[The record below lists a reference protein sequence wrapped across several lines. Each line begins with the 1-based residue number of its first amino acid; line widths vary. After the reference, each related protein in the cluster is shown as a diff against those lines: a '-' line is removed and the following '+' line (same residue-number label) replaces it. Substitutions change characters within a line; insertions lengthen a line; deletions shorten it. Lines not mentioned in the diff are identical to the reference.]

1 MTSDPAGDDLVP
13 LGDGGTVLAGVD
25 PGTGTAYAVKPL
37 PGRLDRRTRADL
49 DAELRTLT
57 RLSGSAPLLVAE
69 RLQELGGGRLGLR
82 MEVCSQ
88 SLTELVAAFGPLPV
102 PDTVALGVALAE
114 ALVALHGAGLAHGAV
129 SPGNVLFRDSGEPVL
144 ADAGLTLRR
153 AFPPSPAR
161 LLDFGAP
168 ETLRDGTMDERGDL
182 YGLGAVLHLAL
193 TGRGPHAAALGEAD
207 DDRLLRVLT
216 EPVPRVRRD
225 DAPPELT
232 GLVDDLLTG
241 DPAGRPSD
249 AAAVLARLEALDGT
263 GQPPAP
269 QPAGA
274 PLLVFAPGR
283 QSRRRVHLG
292 VAVLLTVAA
301 VAALLFWVNRPR
313 DLDMPAAEPPAAAVS
328 APAAGPSRPAMLL
341 ELADP
346 TDRGDVVDLAWRSS
360 QPLNYAIVVAPE
372 GRPAYTIIAQRATT
386 FSVKADPVR
395 KYCFLVQGTNGVD
408 IVTTAPKPIRGAVCR
423 Q

>member
-1 MTSDPAGDDLVP
+1 MTTDPAGDDLVP

-25 PGTGTAYAVKPL
+25 PGTGTAYALKPL

-57 RLSGSAPLLVAE
+57 RLAGPAPLLTAD
-69 RLQELGGGRLGLR
+69 RLQDLGDGRLGLR

-88 SLTELVAAFGPLPV
+88 SLTELVGAFGPLSV
-102 PDTVALGVALAE
+102 ADTVALGGTLAE
-114 ALVALHGAGLAHGAV
+114 ALVALHGAGLSHGAV

-153 AFPPSPAR
+153 AFPAPPAR

-168 ETLRDGTMDERGDL
+168 ETLRDGTMDERSDL

-193 TGRGPHAAALGEAD
+193 TGRSPHAAAPGESD

-216 EPVPRVRRD
+216 EAVPAVQRD
-225 DAPPELT
+225 GTPAELT
-232 GLVDDLLTG
+232 GLVGELLAK
-241 DPAGRPSD
+241 DPAARPSD
-249 AAAVLARLEALDGT
+249 AAAVLARLEALGGA

-274 PLLVFAPGR
+274 PLLVFAPRR

-292 VAVLLTVAA
+292 VAVLLIVAA
-301 VAALLFWVNRPR
+301 VAGSLFWVNRPR
-313 DLDMPAAEPPAAAVS
+313 DLDMPAGEPPAAAVS
-328 APAAGPSRPAMLL
+328 APVPGASRPAMLL

-372 GRPAYTIIAQRATT
+372 GQRAYTVMAQRATT
-386 FSVKADPVR
+386 LSVEVDPVR
-395 KYCFLVQGTNGVD
+395 KYCFLIQGTNGVD
-408 IVTTAPKPIRGAVCR
+408 IVTTTPKPIRGAVCR
-423 Q
+423 E